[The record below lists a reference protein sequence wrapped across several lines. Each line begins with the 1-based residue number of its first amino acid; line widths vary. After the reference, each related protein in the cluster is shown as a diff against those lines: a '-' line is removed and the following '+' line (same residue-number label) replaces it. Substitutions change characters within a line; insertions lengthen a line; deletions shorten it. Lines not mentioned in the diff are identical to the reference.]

1 MIRLSRKLFPLN
13 MVLSRLAAGFAGVP
27 ILLPANLKITAG
39 LAAGFTGVTALLPAN
54 SYGTD
59 YIFIFT
65 QKETH
70 PFKVRPPKPTNLSKT
85 TYGFKQCPSSS
96 NLYLLPSI
104 LKDPVTMA
112 PVTGSK

>member
-39 LAAGFTGVTALLPAN
+39 LAAGFAGAPSSLPANLKTAGFAGIPALLPAN

-59 YIFIFT
+59 NI
-65 QKETH
+65 
-70 PFKVRPPKPTNLSKT
+70 
-85 TYGFKQCPSSS
+85 
-96 NLYLLPSI
+96 
-104 LKDPVTMA
+104 
-112 PVTGSK
+112 

>member
-13 MVLSRLAAGFAGVP
+13 MVLSRLAAGFA
-27 ILLPANLKITAG
+27 
-39 LAAGFTGVTALLPAN
+39 GVTALLPAN

-70 PFKVRPPKPTNLSKT
+70 PIKVRPQKANLLQD
-85 TYGFKQCPSSS
+85 YGFKQCPSSS